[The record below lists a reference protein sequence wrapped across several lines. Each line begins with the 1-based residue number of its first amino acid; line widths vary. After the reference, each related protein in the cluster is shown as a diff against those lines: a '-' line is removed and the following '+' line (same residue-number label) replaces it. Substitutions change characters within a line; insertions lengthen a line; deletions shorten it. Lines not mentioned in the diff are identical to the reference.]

1 MRRIIDI
8 GFLLVLVLGCIALDF
23 YILKRDSA
31 KDTYG
36 PRDYIAQRKDDF
48 NDLLYPP
55 SLAGALPTAIEG
67 WEIAPKSADKMV
79 GATDANREDQAHE
92 IALVKAMAALTK
104 ASSDKGEMVGMT
116 MAKGDTRLRVLA
128 TLLQAA
134 ETLPAGI
141 ETLPMPA
148 TAAAADTAALQ
159 AMLEAGDAAA
169 MGQAAVFD
177 VVDGVA
183 FTELP
188 AAGVTGDPDIRMIR
202 ATLTPALSVTVI
214 TQSDDDAAIKEA
226 LRAIDFVMLNKLLNT
241 PVEGVED
248 GRKTDLRGGQ
258 PIAVSGTTTAKLPPE
273 VPMFAAG
280 TQGAGL
286 RKALPEIEMA
296 EQIAAEPKI
305 EPKIAPAESAVFL
318 VPPQEGL
325 GAAQQPCVRRAGVL
339 VCPDG

>member
-8 GFLLVLVLGCIALDF
+8 GFVLVLVLGCIALDF

-31 KDTYG
+31 KDTYS

-116 MAKGDTRLRVLA
+116 MAKGDTRLRLVA
-128 TLLQAA
+128 TLIQEAD
-134 ETLPAGI
+134 LPAGI
-141 ETLPMPA
+141 EAA
-148 TAAAADTAALQ
+148 TTTPTGDAAALQ
-159 AMLEAGDAAA
+159 AMLDAGDMAAD
-169 MGQAAVFD
+169 QAVYD

-183 FTELP
+183 FTEL
-188 AAGVTGDPDIRMIR
+188 AATGVTGDPDIRMIR

-214 TQSDDDAAIKEA
+214 TQSRDDAAIKEA
-226 LRAIDFVMLNKLLNT
+226 LQAIDFVMLNKLLNA
-241 PVEGVED
+241 PVEGVID
-248 GRKTDLRGGQ
+248 GSKIDLRGGQ
-258 PIAVSGTTTAKLPPE
+258 PMAVPGTTTAKLPPE
-273 VPMFAAG
+273 VPMLTADTQRAAK
-280 TQGAGL
+280 
-286 RKALPEIEMA
+286 REPLPQTAVAQEL
-296 EQIAAEPKI
+296 AAKPKI
-305 EPKIAPAESAVFL
+305 APEIAPAESAVFL
-318 VPPQEGL
+318 VPPEEGL
-325 GAAQQPCVRRAGVL
+325 GAAKQPCVRRAGVL

>member
-48 NDLLYPP
+48 NDLLHPP

-116 MAKGDTRLRVLA
+116 MAKGDTRLRLVA
-128 TLLQAA
+128 TFIQEAD
-134 ETLPAGI
+134 LPAGI
-141 ETLPMPA
+141 ESVKA
-148 TAAAADTAALQ
+148 TPTGDTAALQ

-226 LRAIDFVMLNKLLNT
+226 LQAIDFVMLNKLLNT

-286 RKALPEIEMA
+286 RKPLPEIEMA

-325 GAAQQPCVRRAGVL
+325 GAAKQPCVRRAGVL

>member
-8 GFLLVLVLGCIALDF
+8 GFVLVLVLGCIALDF

-36 PRDYIAQRKDDF
+36 PRDYISQRKDDF

-67 WEIAPKSADKMV
+67 WEISSKSADKMV

-104 ASSDKGEMVGMT
+104 ASADKGEMVGMT

-134 ETLPAGI
+134 ETLPVGI

-159 AMLEAGDAAA
+159 AMLEAGDSAA

-226 LRAIDFVMLNKLLNT
+226 LQAIDFVMLNKLLNA
-241 PVEGVED
+241 PVEGVID
-248 GRKTDLRGGQ
+248 GSKIDLRGGQ
-258 PIAVSGTTTAKLPPE
+258 PMAVPGTTTAKLPPE
-273 VPMFAAG
+273 VPMLTADTQRAAK
-280 TQGAGL
+280 
-286 RKALPEIEMA
+286 REPLPQTAVAQEL
-296 EQIAAEPKI
+296 AAKPKI
-305 EPKIAPAESAVFL
+305 APEIAPAESAVFL
-318 VPPQEGL
+318 VPPEEGL
-325 GAAQQPCVRRAGVL
+325 GAAKQPCVRRAGVL

>member
-8 GFLLVLVLGCIALDF
+8 GFVLVLVLGCIALDF

-31 KDTYG
+31 KDTYS

-116 MAKGDTRLRVLA
+116 MAKGDTRLRLVA
-128 TLLQAA
+128 TLIQEAD
-134 ETLPAGI
+134 LPAGI
-141 ETLPMPA
+141 EAA
-148 TAAAADTAALQ
+148 TTTPTGDAAALQ
-159 AMLEAGDAAA
+159 AMLDAGDMAAD
-169 MGQAAVFD
+169 QAVYD

-183 FTELP
+183 FTEL
-188 AAGVTGDPDIRMIR
+188 AATGVTGAPDIRMIR

-214 TQSDDDAAIKEA
+214 TQSRDDAAIKEA
-226 LRAIDFVMLNKLLNT
+226 LQAIDFVMLNKLLNA
-241 PVEGVED
+241 PVEGVID
-248 GRKTDLRGGQ
+248 GSKIDLRGGQ
-258 PIAVSGTTTAKLPPE
+258 PMAVPGTTTAKLPPE
-273 VPMFAAG
+273 VPMLTADTQRAAK
-280 TQGAGL
+280 
-286 RKALPEIEMA
+286 REPLPQTAVAQEL
-296 EQIAAEPKI
+296 AAKPKI
-305 EPKIAPAESAVFL
+305 APEIAPAESAVFL
-318 VPPQEGL
+318 VPPEEGL
-325 GAAQQPCVRRAGVL
+325 GAAKQPCVRRAGVL

>member
-8 GFLLVLVLGCIALDF
+8 GFVLVLVLGCIALDF

-48 NDLLYPP
+48 NDLLHPP

-116 MAKGDTRLRVLA
+116 MAKGDTRLRLVA
-128 TLLQAA
+128 TFIQEAD
-134 ETLPAGI
+134 LPAGI
-141 ETLPMPA
+141 ESVKA
-148 TAAAADTAALQ
+148 TPTGDTAALQ

-226 LRAIDFVMLNKLLNT
+226 LQAIDFVMLNKLLNT

-286 RKALPEIEMA
+286 RKPLPEIEMA
-296 EQIAAEPKI
+296 EQSAAEPKI
-305 EPKIAPAESAVFL
+305 APAEAPAESAVFL
-318 VPPQEGL
+318 APPQEGL
-325 GAAQQPCVRRAGVL
+325 GAAKQPCVRRAGVL